1 MKLEEVNVKSILAI
15 IVVVFGMCAIVFVNI
30 EDMALGAIIGF
41 ISMVLGYF
49 FGSSK
54 GSEAKDKTIS
64 DMGKSAIAD
73 SPVDGGKVVPDKAP

>member
-1 MKLEEVNVKSILAI
+1 MKLENFNIKSIIAI
-15 IVVVFGMCAIVFVNI
+15 IVIVFGMSAIVFVHI

-54 GSEAKDKTIS
+54 QSEAKDKTIHEMNS
-64 DMGKSAIAD
+64 QSIIGDR
-73 SPVDGGKVVPDKAP
+73 PDDRK

>member
-15 IVVVFGMCAIVFVNI
+15 LVVVFGMCAIVFVNI

-64 DMGKSAIAD
+64 DMSKNTVAD
-73 SPVDGGKVVPDKAP
+73 EIIGDRPGDRK

>member
-1 MKLEEVNVKSILAI
+1 MKLAEINVKSILAF

-54 GSEAKDKTIS
+54 GSEAKDKTIQ
-64 DMGKSAIAD
+64 DMSKSAQAD
-73 SPVDGGKVVPDKAP
+73 APDEIIGDRPNDRK

>member
-1 MKLEEVNVKSILAI
+1 MKLENFNIKSIIAI
-15 IVVVFGMCAIVFVNI
+15 IVIVFGMSAIVFVHI

-54 GSEAKDKTIS
+54 GSEAKDKTIKE
-64 DMGKSAIAD
+64 MGAQSI
-73 SPVDGGKVVPDKAP
+73 GGSSTPIDKDQK